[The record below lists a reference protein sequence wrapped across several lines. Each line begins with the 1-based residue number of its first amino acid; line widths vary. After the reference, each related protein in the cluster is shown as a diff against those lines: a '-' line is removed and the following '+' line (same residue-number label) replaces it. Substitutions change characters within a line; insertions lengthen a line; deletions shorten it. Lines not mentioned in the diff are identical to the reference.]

1 MKPEKNVVTLWLQ
14 WREEEAQIASFF
26 FFFFF
31 FKLNRPVFQIY
42 SKLPSLTE
50 WLLASSLPRF
60 LTHSSVSYKADRRR
74 TKLMIIPL

>member
-1 MKPEKNVVTLWLQ
+1 MKPEKNVVTPWLQ

-26 FFFFF
+26 IF

-50 WLLASSLPRF
+50 WLLALSLPRF
-60 LTHSSVSYKADRRR
+60 LTHSSVSYKADRKR
-74 TKLMIIPL
+74 TKLIIIPL